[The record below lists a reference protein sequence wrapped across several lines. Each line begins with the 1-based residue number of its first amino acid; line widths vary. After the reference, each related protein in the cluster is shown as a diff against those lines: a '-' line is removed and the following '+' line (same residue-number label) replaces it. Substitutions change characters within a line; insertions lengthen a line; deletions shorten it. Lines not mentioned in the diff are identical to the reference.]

1 MRDLCAQLKT
11 SKAVLL
17 QLPACPSTVLRIH
30 FPALLITWV
39 NGPLFF
45 GSDSDSL
52 FNFSSSFRRFFSL
65 LFSPDIHGKSP
76 RSNDGSN
83 ISHHSSNVNHDRST

>member
-17 QLPACPSTVLRIH
+17 QLLLVLRQFSDP
-30 FPALLITWV
+30 FPALLINLGEWAV
-39 NGPLFF
+39 IF

>member
-17 QLPACPSTVLRIH
+17 QLPACPSTVLGS
-30 FPALLITWV
+30 FPSPSDNLV